1 MSRLGGTRCVC
12 VCVCVHAR
20 ARMRVHLWGGVI
32 NTQVVVEADSS
43 EPGEVNPP

>member
-1 MSRLGGTRCVC
+1 MSRLGGTRWVCVC
-12 VCVCVHAR
+12 VCVCVH
-20 ARMRVHLWGGVI
+20 VHACACGGVI